1 MGQTQTT
8 SIVVNEIAVDS
19 ETCDISDI
27 CWLSD
32 GKFLL
37 TDRANSRLKILN
49 AAYKFITSI
58 TLEGSPFGVCETELS
73 QAAVTCQTPRG
84 PDRIQLISTNNGL
97 TKKGDIEVPCRCN
110 GIAYTGG
117 LLYVCCG
124 RTFDTDD
131 NKDGGHIRLYSLSGT
146 MNYCIP
152 NSSEEMIFYEPLY
165 IVASDDV
172 KHVHVTD
179 AKNGV
184 VTIDTR
190 RNVHYTVPTQSDFT
204 SPRGICETS
213 CDNIIVCDSKS
224 NALVD
229 MILTKTKVEVTVKES
244 GRLENP
250 QAVCFDGKKGN
261 ILVACGNSNSIEL
274 FSAY

>member
-97 TKKGDIEVPCRCN
+97 TKKGDIE
-110 GIAYTGG
+110 
-117 LLYVCCG
+117 
-124 RTFDTDD
+124 
-131 NKDGGHIRLYSLSGT
+131 
-146 MNYCIP
+146 
-152 NSSEEMIFYEPLY
+152 IFYEPLY